1 MSGSQLIKKIILAF
15 QDYVSDLLHTYL
27 KIYNTFIIKTIN
39 MHNNTNNDNDKLG
52 RKQLK
57 SWVK

>member
-39 MHNNTNNDNDKLG
+39 MHNNTNKFTRWLSG
-52 RKQLK
+52 FYITFLL
-57 SWVK
+57 